1 MARLPQP
8 GGDSGNWGTILNDY
22 LSVEHDGGGHLKP
35 GVVGSTQLAGNAV
48 TATHVAD
55 GALTQAKVQ
64 NLASDLAAKAPVATT
79 YTKTEVDTA
88 LGAKY
93 TKPGTGIPD
102 TDLSTDVQ
110 NSLSLANTALQSVP
124 PQTGVATLSGFPLR
138 LAGEKQ
144 HSNPLELAKAYTAG
158 ANPSGAKRVVL
169 AENWGTP
176 GILKH
181 IWMASSDGNS
191 ALSGFAEDG
200 GIIRIYIDDQ
210 SSPAVSMKINDFF
223 AYAPLAGTYS
233 NRRMGR
239 TKVGGGESSA
249 YRYLYMPFKKYL
261 CVEVENTS
269 SNVVT
274 FFGSADYTLI
284 NDFATIGTQQVNYKM
299 HAVEDASAA
308 PFSALT
314 VVDAAGSGQVE
325 SLWLA
330 VNAASGDTGVLE
342 GNIEIYVD
350 NATTPTW
357 SSSGTEDAFNGGWY
371 NVPIGGF
378 PAGRAG
384 DSTNGGLSATYYRFF
399 IDDPIYYDTHIKIV
413 IHAGQR
419 NQGTITSGTVG
430 ISGFAGIWSNT
441 PQPVN
446 YQAVDTAAA
455 AILDD
460 QFTMSAGALSS
471 TDWNQIGGKTAGQAT
486 GSSVTFA
493 YDGAAAGED
502 TRAAR
507 KNVALPANYWVETRT
522 RITDATHD
530 GQDASLIALG
540 NSPDPYFGSA
550 IHLQLTR
557 FNQYNWVIRVRDD
570 FDEVFIRTIGSGRD
584 LTNVWVKLAFKVV
597 GTSVTA
603 YWQPDGGTV
612 WQTLG
617 SWTTGKTGTAFGIGT
632 WTAGAEFDYLVVRPL
647 STTNS

>member
-8 GGDSGNWGTILNDY
+8 GGDSGNWGNILNDY
-22 LSVEHDGGGHLKP
+22 LQVEHDTAGHLKT
-35 GVVGSTQLAGNAV
+35 GVVGSSQIANNAV
-48 TATHVAD
+48 TAAHVAD
-55 GALTQAKVQ
+55 GTLPQAKIQ
-64 NLASDLAAKAPVATT
+64 NLSTDLA
-79 YTKTEVDTA
+79 
-88 LGAKY
+88 AKY
-93 TKPGTGIPD
+93 TKPGTGIPKTDFD
-102 TDLSTDVQ
+102 TAVQ
-110 NSLSLANTALQSVP
+110 NSLSLADTALQSVP

-138 LAGEKQ
+138 LGGEKQ
-144 HSNPLELAKAYTAG
+144 HSYPIELGKAYTAA
-158 ANPSGAKRVVL
+158 ANPSGAKRVIM
-169 AENWGTP
+169 AESWGTP

-181 IWMASSDGNS
+181 VWMASSDGNS
-191 ALSGFAEDG
+191 GLSGFAEDG
-200 GIIRIYIDDQ
+200 GRIRIYIDNQ
-210 SSPAVSMKINDFF
+210 TTPVVSMTINDFF

-233 NRRMGR
+233 NRRIGR

-249 YRYLYMPFKKYL
+249 YRYLYMPFKKYVR
-261 CVEVENTS
+261 VEVENTS
-269 SNVVT
+269 PNVVT

-284 NDFATIGTQQVNYKM
+284 NDFATIGTQQVNYQM
-299 HAVEDASAA
+299 YAVEDANSA
-308 PFSALT
+308 PFAAHT
-314 VVDAAGSGQVE
+314 IVDANGSGQVE
-325 SLWLA
+325 SLWLS

-350 NATTPTW
+350 NATTPSW

-399 IDDPIYYDTHIKIV
+399 VDDPIFYDTHIKIV

-441 PQPVN
+441 AQTMS
-446 YQAVDTAAA
+446 YQAVDTTAA

-460 QFTMSAGALSS
+460 QFTMAAGSLSA
-471 TDWNQIGGKTAGQAT
+471 TDWNQIGGKTEGQAT

-493 YDGAAAGED
+493 YDGGAAGQD

-507 KNVALPANYWVETRT
+507 KNVSLPANYWVETRV
-522 RITDATHD
+522 RITDASND

-557 FNQYNWVIRVRDD
+557 FNQYNWVVRVRDD
-570 FDEVFIRTIGSGRD
+570 FDEVFIQTIGSGRD

-597 GTSVTA
+597 GTTVTA
-603 YWQPDGGTV
+603 YWQADGGSQ
-612 WQTLG
+612 WQPMG
-617 SWTTGKTGTAFGIGT
+617 SWTTGKTGQAFGIGT
-632 WTAGAEFDYLVVRPL
+632 WTAGAEFDYLTVRPL
-647 STTNS
+647 QTVTS